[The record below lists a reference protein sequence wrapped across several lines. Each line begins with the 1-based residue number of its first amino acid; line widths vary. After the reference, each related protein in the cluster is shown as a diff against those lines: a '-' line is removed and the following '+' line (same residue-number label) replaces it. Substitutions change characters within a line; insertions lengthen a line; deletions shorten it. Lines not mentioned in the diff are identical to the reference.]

1 MSPPNATKNA
11 KKASHAPPYL
21 VSYQASKL
29 RHAGAPPARRAA
41 RWLRPRA
48 AARRPFAPPRATW
61 RWRTPGRSCA
71 SGRGTTRSSGE
82 IRRTAPPAHVHSSP
96 PCQRAC
102 PARCSEPAA
111 AADQASGQPDQRTYR
126 EASPHPAAA
135 WRLARAHRPAR
146 TRSWQAGQAAA
157 LVELAPG
164 AAGRRARAVPGDHRV
179 PERAAPPTDGSRRG
193 GTPLLLT
200 RVTARTGTR
209 GRHSLLRAKRT
220 ACPGGPLC
228 RRLGP

>member
-1 MSPPNATKNA
+1 MQARRQHGAPRDGSDRERRRGGHSRRRGRPGAGVRLDGRVLPGVGRRARA
-11 KKASHAPPYL
+11 VRSDAPRRQPMWHAP
-21 VSYQASKL
+21 
-29 RHAGAPPARRAA
+29 
-41 RWLRPRA
+41 
-48 AARRPFAPPRATW
+48 
-61 RWRTPGRSCA
+61 
-71 SGRGTTRSSGE
+71 
-82 IRRTAPPAHVHSSP
+82 P

>member
-1 MSPPNATKNA
+1 MLPG
-11 KKASHAPPYL
+11 
-21 VSYQASKL
+21 V
-29 RHAGAPPARRAA
+29 GRRARA
-41 RWLRPRA
+41 VRSDAPR
-48 AARRPFAPPRATW
+48 RQPVW
-61 RWRTPGRSCA
+61 R
-71 SGRGTTRSSGE
+71 
-82 IRRTAPPAHVHSSP
+82 RRTASTLARHAAANQPLQPTRRQP
-96 PCQRAC
+96 GQRA
-102 PARCSEPAA
+102 
-111 AADQASGQPDQRTYR
+111 YR

-157 LVELAPG
+157 LVELATG

-179 PERAAPPTDGSRRG
+179 PECAAPPTDGSPRG

-228 RRLGP
+228 RRPGPGHRPTFTRLHASRTVWHHRTTCRQVSY